1 MTVCPIVLRW
11 TKKEQARIQKEI
23 STQTI
28 TKTTK
33 QEQQNQNNNKRDVKM
48 WYPKTPCGSWVC
60 VNPKVSTNSTQGL
73 PVRMDEFGTTTIV
86 CCGRVVP

>member
-33 QEQQNQNNNKRDVKM
+33 QEQQNPNNNKRDVKM
-48 WYPKTPCGSWVC
+48 WNPKTP
-60 VNPKVSTNSTQGL
+60 L
-73 PVRMDEFGTTTIV
+73 R
-86 CCGRVVP
+86 